1 MTRTDHPIFAT
12 SSASTFSG
20 AARRTPVSREHSRML
35 AGMLLAAVIAALLVA
50 ADQVVNTWV
59 DGHLLVGW
67 VVLWS
72 VAFAVLALLA
82 PPLRQLADVT
92 AQALTRWV
100 AAGSARRADAVM
112 WKAAQQDHRLMQD
125 LYVASLVNEHSG
137 A

>member
-35 AGMLLAAVIAALLVA
+35 AGMLLAAVIAALLVV

-82 PPLRQLADVT
+82 DVT
-92 AQALTRWV
+92 AQGLTRWV

>member
-35 AGMLLAAVIAALLVA
+35 AGMLLAAVIAALLVV

-67 VVLWS
+67 V
-72 VAFAVLALLA
+72 AFAVLALLS